1 MALPCERPRSW
12 LAPYGLG
19 TLGCAL
25 PMAIGAKVAAP
36 DRPVIALAGDG
47 GWLFTVAEMATA
59 ADDHL
64 DLVLVVW
71 DNRGYAQIRQS
82 FDDVDAPRMGVD
94 VSSADPDLIA
104 RGFGWSTEVVDQPA
118 ALTTAIRRA
127 QADGG
132 PQFIRIRVPAGG

>member
-1 MALPCERPRSW
+1 
-12 LAPYGLG
+12 
-19 TLGCAL
+19 
-25 PMAIGAKVAAP
+25 MAIGAKVAAP

-71 DNRGYAQIRQS
+71 DNRGYAKIRQS

-104 RGFGWSTEVVDQPA
+104 RGFGWSTEVVDEPA